1 MCLIVLLHFRSMHHD
16 DVGDADLPRSQE
28 AKGDSPHGGEG
39 HWRGGHCGFGIAL
52 VPCFGVVGVVV

>member
-1 MCLIVLLHFRSMHHD
+1 MYRN
-16 DVGDADLPRSQE
+16 DVGDADLPRSQD

-39 HWRGGHCGFGIAL
+39 HWGGGHCGFGIAL